1 MAWKKNQRKKGRF
14 FKMFRLQCLLHIYI
28 ARNLQNTSYL
38 LCSKYRGLF
47 LLTQISCPHLV
58 SEYFPS
64 ESSEQIWQLSKQQRL
79 STPIQNR
86 KIKLK
91 PCTIFFQNACFCFGL
106 TITGQWQLVALVF
119 AVWLKKLRKDVFLI
133 DQQFHNLKMM

>member
-1 MAWKKNQRKKGRF
+1 
-14 FKMFRLQCLLHIYI
+14 MFRLQCLLHIHI

-64 ESSEQIWQLSKQQRL
+64 ESSEQIRQLSKQQRL

-91 PCTIFFQNACFCFGL
+91 PCTIFFPKRLFLLWFDYYGTMATCCIGICRLVEEIKERCFPHQSA
-106 TITGQWQLVALVF
+106 IP
-119 AVWLKKLRKDVFLI
+119 
-133 DQQFHNLKMM
+133 